1 LANQSKPGDLV
12 TVSGIYRIVHDRHRR
27 PHEGVLVVGQRF
39 PSCRQCGDRVRF
51 ELILTREADGA
62 PSLLVVDDEPDITF
76 TLREILREAGYNVS
90 TAQSSTDALSLL
102 KRYDYDAVITE
113 IDLEEA
119 ERGLQ
124 LARTAKQLKT
134 QPLVILS
141 VASLEEKQLRRAM
154 ELRINYV
161 LQKPIDL
168 GELQQA
174 LHRLIARRAL
184 EMTPSVQA

>member
-1 LANQSKPGDLV
+1 MANQNKPGDLV
-12 TVSGIYRIVHDRHRR
+12 TVSGIYRIVHDRHRQ

-39 PSCRQCGDRVRF
+39 PECRQCGGRVRF
-51 ELILTREADGA
+51 ELIFTREADGA
-62 PSLLVVDDEPDITF
+62 PSLLVVDDEPDIAF
-76 TLREILREAGYNVS
+76 TMREILREAGYNVS
-90 TAQSSTDALSLL
+90 TAQSSSDALGLL
-102 KRYDYDAVITE
+102 KQYDYDAVITE

-119 ERGLQ
+119 GRGLQ
-124 LARTAKQLKT
+124 LARAAKQMKT

-168 GELQQA
+168 GELKQT

-184 EMTPSVQA
+184 EVTQPAQA

>member
-1 LANQSKPGDLV
+1 MANQHRPGDLV
-12 TVSGIYRIVHDRHRR
+12 TVSGIYRIVHDRHRL
-27 PHEGVLVVGQRF
+27 PHECVLVVGQRF
-39 PSCRQCGDRVRF
+39 PDCRQCGQRVRF

-90 TAQSSTDALSLL
+90 TAQSSSDAMGLL
-102 KRYDYDAVITE
+102 KRYSYDAVITE

-119 ERGLQ
+119 GRGLQ
-124 LARTAKQLKT
+124 LALTAKQMKT

-141 VASLEEKQLRRAM
+141 MAFLEEKLLRRAM

-168 GELQQA
+168 SELRQA
-174 LHRLIARRAL
+174 LDRLIARRACEL
-184 EMTPSVQA
+184 EQSI